1 MAEGNNSALTVA
13 DGRCSLVQARSC
25 STQTLRMSSLSKWRE
40 EEATVYNIALPLL
53 LSLCV
58 LPMLLGKGFAQGT
71 AGSLFKGAS
80 LPAQKHWN
88 RPSFARNAHVSMAA
102 LRYPAPI
109 KLEPKGT
116 PTSSVL
122 FLHGLGDTGS
132 GWADIGPQLQAD
144 LKHTRFIF
152 PTAPLRPI
160 TLNFGMRMTGWYDIN
175 SIEAINMKED
185 AEGLKESQRWVS
197 RSLSAKGGCFVP

>member
-1 MAEGNNSALTVA
+1 MRNLIGGNAKILA
-13 DGRCSLVQARSC
+13 SLI
-25 STQTLRMSSLSKWRE
+25 LLLFPLFFL
-40 EEATVYNIALPLL
+40 ATVYNIALPLL

-116 PTSSVL
+116 PGGCVI
-122 FLHGLGDTGS
+122 FLHGLGGKLVSNCKTFVAYPIALRITYLDTCMRTL
-132 GWADIGPQLQAD
+132 I
-144 LKHTRFIF
+144 H
-152 PTAPLRPI
+152 LR
-160 TLNFGMRMTGWYDIN
+160 
-175 SIEAINMKED
+175 
-185 AEGLKESQRWVS
+185 
-197 RSLSAKGGCFVP
+197 